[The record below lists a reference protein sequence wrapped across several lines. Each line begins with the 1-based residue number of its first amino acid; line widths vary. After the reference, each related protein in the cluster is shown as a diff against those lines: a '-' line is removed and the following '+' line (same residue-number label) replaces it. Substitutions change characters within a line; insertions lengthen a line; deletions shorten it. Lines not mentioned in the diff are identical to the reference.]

1 MSEITVFPARRVLTM
16 NPSNPS
22 ATAVAVREGHIV
34 EAGSLDS
41 MGPWLEKH
49 PHRIDDRFAEQ
60 VILPGLIDPHLHPS
74 MAAVLLPMDFI
85 TGLEWRLPWETVKP
99 VAGKEQFLARL
110 GELHRSKP
118 DADTPLFTWGYH
130 PHWHGRI
137 DRADVNN
144 VSATRPIVVWHR
156 SFHEVVLNDTALA
169 WLDIDE
175 SGLEGAHQIDIARG
189 RFFETGLSFA
199 IARMN
204 PYLLSPERFR
214 EGLARFAKVAHFGG
228 HTTIGDMATGIFS
241 LRLEWESLCAVLD
254 QPSVPFRVELV
265 PHLGKLGREAW
276 NESNALAYVGGLRE
290 RNTAKL
296 RFSDHVKLFADGA
309 FFSQL
314 AQMSPPGYID
324 GHHGEW
330 MTTPEVLKTQA
341 RTFWNA
347 GYKIH
352 IHTTGDLGL
361 ELVLEILETLQWER
375 PRFNHGFTIEH
386 FGFSQPEQIER
397 LAALGASVSANVYYL
412 HELSDTYAREG
423 IGVERAHTMARIG
436 SCVRAG
442 IRTAIHSDFTMAPAL
457 PLHNAWVAATRMNH
471 TGEVVGPEE
480 RLSVDA
486 ALRAVTIDAAHILG
500 RANEVGSLRAGKRA
514 DFAVVDADPYEV
526 GADGL
531 RDLKVRATV
540 FEGAV
545 HEIA

>member
-1 MSEITVFPARRVLTM
+1 MFPARRVITM
-16 NPSNPS
+16 NPSNPIAS
-22 ATAVAVREGHIV
+22 AVAVRDGHIV
-34 EAGSLDS
+34 EVGSRAS
-41 MGPWLEKH
+41 MQPWLERH
-49 PHRIDDRFAEQ
+49 PHRIDDRFSEH

-99 VAGKEQFLARL
+99 VKGREAFLGRL
-110 GELHRSKP
+110 GELHRLKP
-118 DADTPLFTWGYH
+118 DASTPLLTWGYH
-130 PHWHGRI
+130 SHWHGRI
-137 DRADVNN
+137 ERSDLNTVTT
-144 VSATRPIVVWHR
+144 TRPIVVWHR
-156 SFHEVVLNDTALA
+156 SFHEVVLNDAALA

-175 SGLEGAHQIDIARG
+175 SGLEGAHQIDVARG
-189 RFFETGLSFA
+189 RFFETGLRFA

-204 PYLLSPERFR
+204 PYLLAPQRFK
-214 EGLARFAKVAHFGG
+214 EGLRLFAEVAHFGG
-228 HTTIGDMATGIFS
+228 HTTIGDMATGIFNLS
-241 LRLEWESLCAVLD
+241 MEWEALCDVLD
-254 QPSVPFRVELV
+254 KPSVPFRVELV

-276 NESNALAYVGGLRE
+276 DERKALAYVRGLHE

-314 AQMSPPGYID
+314 AQLSPPGYID
-324 GHHGEW
+324 GHQGEW
-330 MTTPEVLKTQA
+330 MTTPEVLEVQA

-352 IHTTGDLGL
+352 VHTTGDLGL
-361 ELVLEILETLQWER
+361 ELVLQILEKLQWER

-386 FGFSQPEQIER
+386 FGFSHPEQVER

-423 IGVERAHTMARIG
+423 IGVERAHSMARIG
-436 SCVRAG
+436 SCVAAG

-457 PLHNAWVAATRMNH
+457 PLHNAWVAATRINH
-471 TGEVVGPEE
+471 AGEVVAPQEC
-480 RLSVDA
+480 LSLEA
-486 ALRAVTIDAAHILG
+486 ALRAITIDAAHVLG

-514 DFAVVDADPYEV
+514 DFAVVDSDPCEV

-531 RDLKVRATV
+531 SELEVLATV

-545 HEIA
+545 HEVS